1 MSGRRML
8 VGIVAGLL
16 VTAWAAGALAQEE
29 GGRRRGRNRAANR
42 AQWQE
47 RYYQRIRENLGATE
61 EAWQALKPL
70 IEKVST
76 LRRQTRGMF
85 FRRRRR
91 APEGAEG
98 QAQELSPVE
107 KAVQDLRALLEDP
120 AAKVEDIQAKLKALR
135 EARAKVQE
143 ELAKAQ
149 KALQEAVTPR
159 QEALLVLSGLL
170 D

>member
-1 MSGRRML
+1 MSGRRMW
-8 VGIVAGLL
+8 VGIVVALL
-16 VTAWAAGALAQEE
+16 VTAWAAGALAQDQ
-29 GGRRRGRNRAANR
+29 GRRRGRNRAANR

-61 EAWQALKPL
+61 EEWQVLKPL
-70 IEKVST
+70 VEKVST
-76 LRRQTRGMF
+76 LRRQARGML

-98 QAQELSPVE
+98 QAQELSPIE
-107 KAVQDLRALLEDP
+107 KAVQDLRTLLEDP
-120 AAKVEDIQAKLKALR
+120 AAKVEDIQARLKALR
-135 EARAKVQE
+135 DARAKILE